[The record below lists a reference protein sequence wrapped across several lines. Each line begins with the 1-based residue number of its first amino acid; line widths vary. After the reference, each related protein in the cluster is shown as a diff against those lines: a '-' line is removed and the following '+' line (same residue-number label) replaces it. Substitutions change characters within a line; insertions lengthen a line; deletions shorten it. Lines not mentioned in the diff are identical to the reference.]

1 MTTVD
6 ITLRVNGA
14 TCTGSPEARKTL
26 ADFLRDDLNLTG
38 THVGCEHG
46 VCGACTVIVDGRAVR
61 SCLML
66 AVQAAGSEV
75 TTIEGLA
82 PDGGLGTLQQAMWD
96 SHSFQCGFCTPGFV
110 MQAAA
115 FLSDHPDAGEQQIRE
130 ALSGNICRCTGYQS
144 IIDGVL
150 LAAERTREAL
160 SEGATMTAI
169 AAERYTG
176 ASIKRSEDPRI
187 LTGAGRY
194 VDDIK
199 LPGMLHAAF
208 VRSPL
213 AHGRVLSVDVS
224 AARTLPGVVAALTG
238 ADLETMTV
246 PGPDALMALLSW
258 AGPTPEFTLLATDKV
273 RFMGDPVAIVIAE
286 SRYLAEDGCELVE
299 VEYDDLPPVM
309 NAAFA
314 LDPSSPPLFANL
326 GDNIARPHSRSEF
339 GDVSGTFANADRIID
354 FHIDVHRHQNVP
366 MEGRACIASYDAGLG
381 VMTVYAATQSVHV
394 SRIAVAMRLGM
405 EPDKVRVLAGD
416 IGGSFGLKI
425 GASREELAVAAASRL
440 VGQPVKWIE
449 DRGENLTASGQ
460 AREESFDVRA
470 AVSNDGDLLG
480 LDVKMVIDTGSYPG
494 MGAMLPATIEAM
506 LPGPYKLAAL
516 GFESTAVTTNKA
528 CYVAYRGPWA
538 SETFVRERVLDLI
551 AKDAGLD
558 PVEIRL
564 RNVAPR
570 TDPPALMI
578 TGRPLAGVT
587 TRESLERIGQL
598 VDFPAFRRRQ
608 AEARA
613 QGRFLG
619 IGVATFIEA
628 APGPRSPEGSSG
640 PMGTESMRL
649 RLEEDGIVA
658 LFTGQM
664 PHGQSHQT
672 TLAQIAADE
681 FGVPFEQVRIVV
693 GDTDVVPFGLTGGS
707 RSATM
712 TGGVA
717 LHGARQLKAKVL
729 DFAAHLMEA
738 SAQDLLITDGNV
750 WVRGDPASAI
760 AVTEVARRAASG
772 QFGAGVDAELEVE
785 ATFDGGEGGWS
796 GGTHC
801 AIVDVDVETG
811 IVKVERYVAVED
823 CGALINPAVVE
834 GQIRGGIAQGIGAVL
849 LERSAYGEDGS
860 FQSSTFMDYLMPT
873 ACDVPRIEIEHLE
886 TVPLDADVNFR
897 GVGEGGMI
905 VAPPTV
911 VNAIEDALSPFGV
924 RIYEQHLPPARILEL
939 IAAADSGR

>member
-1 MTTVD
+1 M
-6 ITLRVNGA
+6 
-14 TCTGSPEARKTL
+14 
-26 ADFLRDDLNLTG
+26 
-38 THVGCEHG
+38 
-46 VCGACTVIVDGRAVR
+46 
-61 SCLML
+61 
-66 AVQAAGSEV
+66 
-75 TTIEGLA
+75 
-82 PDGGLGTLQQAMWD
+82 
-96 SHSFQCGFCTPGFV
+96 PG
-110 MQAAA
+110 
-115 FLSDHPDAGEQQIRE
+115 
-130 ALSGNICRCTGYQS
+130 
-144 IIDGVL
+144 
-150 LAAERTREAL
+150 
-160 SEGATMTAI
+160 I

-213 AHGRVLSVDVS
+213 AHARVLSVDVS
-224 AARTLPGVVAALTG
+224 AARALPGVVAAFTG
-238 ADLETMTV
+238 ADLEAITV
-246 PGPDALMALLSW
+246 PGPDALTALMGA
-258 AGPTPEFTLLATDKV
+258 AGPSPEFTLLATDKV
-273 RFMGDPVAIVIAE
+273 RFVGDPVAIVVAD
-286 SRYLAEDGCELVE
+286 SRYLAEDGCDLVE
-299 VEYDDLPPVM
+299 VEYDDLPPV
-309 NAAFA
+309 ASAGFA
-314 LDPSSPPLFANL
+314 LDPGSPPLFANL
-326 GDNIARPHSRSEF
+326 GDNIARPHSRTEF
-339 GDVSGTFANADRIID
+339 GDVCSTFAGAERVFD

-366 MEGRACIASYDAGLG
+366 MEGRGCVASYDADLG

-394 SRIAVAMRLGM
+394 SRLAVAMRLGM
-405 EPDKVRVLAGD
+405 EHDKVRVLAGD

-425 GASREELAVAAASRL
+425 GASREELAAAAAARTL
-440 VGQPVKWIE
+440 GRPVKWVE

-480 LDVKMVIDTGSYPG
+480 LDAKVVVDTGAYPG
-494 MGAMLPATIEAM
+494 MGTMVPSIMQEM

-516 GFESTAVTTNKA
+516 GFESTAAITNKA
-528 CYVAYRGPWA
+528 SYVAYRGPWA
-538 SETFVRERVLDLI
+538 SETFVRERVIDLI
-551 AKDAGLD
+551 AKDLGID
-558 PVEIRL
+558 PVEIRR
-564 RNVAPR
+564 RNFAAR
-570 TDPPALMI
+570 TDPPAVMI
-578 TGRPLAGVT
+578 TGRPLVGVT
-587 TRESLERIGQL
+587 SSESLDRVAGL
-598 VDFPAFRRRQ
+598 VDIPAFRRRQ
-608 AEARA
+608 AEAR
-613 QGRFLG
+613 QDGRYLG

-628 APGPRSPEGSSG
+628 APGPRSPEGPSG
-640 PMGTESMRL
+640 PMGMESMRL

-681 FGVPFEQVRIVV
+681 FGVPFEQVRVVV

-717 LHGARQLKAKVL
+717 LHGARQLKVKVL
-729 DFAAHLMEA
+729 DFASHLMEV
-738 SAQDLLITDGNV
+738 SARDLQISDGDV

-760 AVTEVARRAASG
+760 GVSEVARQAASG
-772 QFGAGVDAELEVE
+772 RFADVDVDLEVQ

-811 IVKVERYVAVED
+811 LVRVERYVAVED
-823 CGALINPAVVE
+823 CGALINPAIVE
-834 GQIRGGIAQGIGAVL
+834 GQIRGGVAQGIGAVL
-849 LERSAYGEDGS
+849 LERSAYDQDGN
-860 FQSSTFMDYLMPT
+860 FQSATFMDYLLPT
-873 ACDVPRIEIEHLE
+873 ACDIPRIEVEHLE

-911 VNAIEDALSPFGV
+911 VNAIEDALAPFGV

-939 IAAADSGR
+939 IAAAKSR

>member
-1 MTTVD
+1 
-6 ITLRVNGA
+6 
-14 TCTGSPEARKTL
+14 
-26 ADFLRDDLNLTG
+26 
-38 THVGCEHG
+38 
-46 VCGACTVIVDGRAVR
+46 
-61 SCLML
+61 
-66 AVQAAGSEV
+66 
-75 TTIEGLA
+75 
-82 PDGGLGTLQQAMWD
+82 
-96 SHSFQCGFCTPGFV
+96 
-110 MQAAA
+110 
-115 FLSDHPDAGEQQIRE
+115 
-130 ALSGNICRCTGYQS
+130 
-144 IIDGVL
+144 
-150 LAAERTREAL
+150 
-160 SEGATMTAI
+160 MTAI

-176 ASIKRSEDPRI
+176 TSIKRSEDPRI

-199 LPGMLHAAF
+199 LPAMVHAAF
-208 VRSPL
+208 VRSPM
-213 AHGRVLSVDVS
+213 AHARVLSVDVS
-224 AARTLPGVVAALTG
+224 EARALPGVVAVLTG
-238 ADLETMTV
+238 AEMEAMTV
-246 PGPDALMALLSW
+246 PGPDALMALVGW
-258 AGPTPEFTLLATDKV
+258 AGPTPQFSLLATDKV
-273 RFMGDPVAIVIAE
+273 RFVGDPVAIVVAE
-286 SRYLAEDGCELVE
+286 SRYLAEDGCDLVE
-299 VEYDDLPPVM
+299 VDYDDLPPVM
-309 NAAFA
+309 DAAFA
-314 LDPSSPPLFANL
+314 LDPGSPPLFDNL
-326 GDNIARPHSRSEF
+326 GDNIARPHARHES
-339 GDVSGTFANADRIID
+339 GDVSATFAGADRVTD

-366 MEGRACIASYDAGLG
+366 MEGRGCVASYDADLG
-381 VMTVYAATQSVHV
+381 FLTIYATTQSVHV
-394 SRIAVAMRLGM
+394 TKIAVGMRLGM
-405 EPDKVRVLAGD
+405 EQDKVRVVAGD

-425 GASREELAVAAASRL
+425 GASREELAVAAASRRL
-440 VGQPVKWIE
+440 GRPVKWVE
-449 DRGENLTASGQ
+449 DRGENLSASGQ

-494 MGAMLPATIEAM
+494 TGAMIPDTIEAM
-506 LPGPYKLAAL
+506 FPGPYKVAAL

-551 AKDAGLD
+551 AKDLGVD
-558 PVEIRL
+558 PLEIRL
-564 RNVAPR
+564 RNAAPR
-570 TDPPALMI
+570 TDPPASMI
-578 TGRPLAGVT
+578 TGRPLVGVT
-587 TRESLERIGQL
+587 TREALERVAQL
-598 VDFPAFRRRQ
+598 VDIPAFRRRQ

-613 QGRFLG
+613 EGRYLG

-628 APGPRSPEGSSG
+628 APGPRTPEAGSG
-640 PMGTESMRL
+640 PMGLESMRL

-712 TGGVA
+712 AGGVA

-738 SAQDLLITDGNV
+738 SAQDLLITDGSV

-760 AVTEVARRAASG
+760 AVSDIAQRASSG
-772 QFGAGVDAELEVE
+772 QFDAGVDANLEVE
-785 ATFDGGEGGWS
+785 ASYDGGEGGWS

-811 IVKVERYVAVED
+811 IVTVERYVAVED

-834 GQIRGGIAQGIGAVL
+834 GQIRGGVAQGIGAVL

-860 FQSSTFMDYLMPT
+860 FQSATFMDYLMPT

-939 IAAADSGR
+939 IAAADLGR

>member
-1 MTTVD
+1 M
-6 ITLRVNGA
+6 A
-14 TCTGSPEARKTL
+14 
-26 ADFLRDDLNLTG
+26 
-38 THVGCEHG
+38 
-46 VCGACTVIVDGRAVR
+46 
-61 SCLML
+61 
-66 AVQAAGSEV
+66 
-75 TTIEGLA
+75 
-82 PDGGLGTLQQAMWD
+82 
-96 SHSFQCGFCTPGFV
+96 
-110 MQAAA
+110 
-115 FLSDHPDAGEQQIRE
+115 
-130 ALSGNICRCTGYQS
+130 
-144 IIDGVL
+144 
-150 LAAERTREAL
+150 
-160 SEGATMTAI
+160 AI

-187 LTGAGRY
+187 LTGGGRY
-194 VDDIK
+194 VDDVK

-213 AHGRVLSVDVS
+213 AHARVLSVDVS
-224 AARTLPGVVAALTG
+224 AARALPGVVAAFTG
-238 ADLETMTV
+238 AELEEMTV
-246 PGPDALMALLSW
+246 SGPDPLAALMGG

-273 RFMGDPVAIVIAE
+273 RFVGDPVAIVVAE
-286 SRYLAEDGCELVE
+286 SRYVAEDGCELVE
-299 VEYDDLPPVM
+299 VEYDELPPVA
-309 NAAFA
+309 NASAA
-314 LDPSSPPLFANL
+314 LDPASPPLFANL

-339 GDVSGTFANADRIID
+339 GDVAATFADADRVSE

-366 MEGRACIASYDAGLG
+366 MEGRGCVASYDADQG

-405 EPDKVRVLAGD
+405 PHENVRVLAGD
-416 IGGSFGLKI
+416 VGGSFGLKI
-425 GASREELAVAAASRL
+425 GASREEQAVAAASRA
-440 VGQPVKWIE
+440 VGRPVKWVE

-494 MGAMLPATIEAM
+494 MGTMVPAIMEAM

-516 GFESTAVTTNKA
+516 GFDSTAVTTNKA
-528 CYVAYRGPWA
+528 PYVAYRGPWA

-551 AKDAGLD
+551 ATDLGLD
-558 PVEIRL
+558 PLEIRL
-564 RNVAPR
+564 RNAAPR
-570 TDPPALMI
+570 TDPPVMMI

-587 TRESLERIGQL
+587 TRESLERVARL
-598 VDFPAFRRRQ
+598 VDFPGFRRRQ

-613 QGRFLG
+613 QGRYLG

-628 APGPRSPEGSSG
+628 APGPRSPEGPSG
-640 PMGTESMRL
+640 PMGLESMRL

-681 FGVPFEQVRIVV
+681 FGVPFEQVRVVV
-693 GDTDVVPFGLTGGS
+693 GDTEVVPFGLTGGS

-729 DFAAHLMEA
+729 EFASHLMEA
-738 SAQDLLITDGNV
+738 SSRDLEIVDGMV
-750 WVRGDPASAI
+750 AVRGDPASAI
-760 AVTEVARRAASG
+760 AVSEIARQAASG
-772 QFGAGVDAELEVE
+772 EFGADVDTNLQVE

-796 GGTHC
+796 GGSHC
-801 AIVDVDVETG
+801 AIVEVDVETG
-811 IVKVERYVAVED
+811 KVTVERYVVAED

-834 GQIRGGIAQGIGAVL
+834 GQIRGGVAQGIGAVL
-849 LERSAYGEDGS
+849 LERSAYDEDGNY
-860 FQSSTFMDYLMPT
+860 QSATFMDYLLPT

-886 TVPLDADVNFR
+886 TVSLDADVNFR

-905 VAPPTV
+905 VAPPTI
-911 VNAIEDALSPFGV
+911 VNAIEDALAPFGV
-924 RIYEQHLPPARILEL
+924 RIYEQHLPPSRILEL
-939 IAAADSGR
+939 IDVADLG

>member
-1 MTTVD
+1 MA
-6 ITLRVNGA
+6 G
-14 TCTGSPEARKTL
+14 
-26 ADFLRDDLNLTG
+26 
-38 THVGCEHG
+38 
-46 VCGACTVIVDGRAVR
+46 IV
-61 SCLML
+61 
-66 AVQAAGSEV
+66 
-75 TTIEGLA
+75 
-82 PDGGLGTLQQAMWD
+82 
-96 SHSFQCGFCTPGFV
+96 
-110 MQAAA
+110 
-115 FLSDHPDAGEQQIRE
+115 
-130 ALSGNICRCTGYQS
+130 
-144 IIDGVL
+144 
-150 LAAERTREAL
+150 
-160 SEGATMTAI
+160 
-169 AAERYTG
+169 AERYTG

-213 AHGRVLSVDVS
+213 AHARVLAVDVA
-224 AARTLPGVVAALTG
+224 AARALPGVVAVLSG
-238 ADLETMTV
+238 AEIEAMTV
-246 PGPDALMALLSW
+246 PGPDAFSTLLGA

-273 RFMGDPVAIVIAE
+273 RFVGDPVAVVIAE

-299 VEYDDLPPVM
+299 VEYDDLPPVA

-326 GDNIARPHSRSEF
+326 GDNIASPHSRNEF
-339 GDVSGTFANADRIID
+339 GDVPGTFANADRIFD

-366 MEGRACIASYDAGLG
+366 MEGRGCVASYDPDAGAIT
-381 VMTVYAATQSVHV
+381 MYAATQSVHF
-394 SRIAVAMRLGM
+394 SKIAVAMRLGM
-405 EPDKVRVLAGD
+405 EQDKVRVIAGD

-425 GASREELAVAAASRL
+425 GASREELAVAAASRDL
-440 VGQPVKWIE
+440 GQPVKWVE

-470 AVSNDGDLLG
+470 AVSHNGDLLG
-480 LDVKMVIDTGSYPG
+480 LDVKMVVDTGAYPG
-494 MGAMLPATIEAM
+494 MGGMVAGIIEAM
-506 LPGPYKLAAL
+506 LPGPYKMAAL

-528 CYVAYRGPWA
+528 SYVAYRGPWA

-551 AKDAGLD
+551 AKDLGLD
-558 PVEIRL
+558 PLEIRL

-570 TDPPALMI
+570 TDPPVMML

-587 TRESLERIGQL
+587 TRESLERVAELADI
-598 VDFPAFRRRQ
+598 PAFRRRQ
-608 AEARA
+608 AAART
-613 QGRFLG
+613 QGRYLG

-628 APGPRSPEGSSG
+628 APGPRSPEGASG
-640 PMGTESMRL
+640 PMGNESMRL
-649 RLEEDGIVA
+649 RLDEDGIVV

-681 FGVPFEQVRIVV
+681 FGVRFEQVRVVV
-693 GDTDVVPFGLTGGS
+693 GDTDVVPFGFTGGS

-729 DFAAHLMEA
+729 DFASHLMEA
-738 SAQDLLITDGNV
+738 SAQDLQITDGNV

-760 AVTEVARRAASG
+760 AVSEIARQAASG
-772 QFGAGVDAELEVE
+772 QLSGADLDANLEVE
-785 ATFDGGEGGWS
+785 AVFDGGEGGWS
-796 GGTHC
+796 GGSHC
-801 AIVDVDVETG
+801 AIVEVDVETG
-811 IVKVERYVAVED
+811 LVTVERYVAVED

-834 GQIRGGIAQGIGAVL
+834 GQIRGGVAQGIGAVL
-849 LERSAYGEDGS
+849 LERSAYDEDGNFRS
-860 FQSSTFMDYLMPT
+860 ATFMDYLLPT
-873 ACDVPRIEIEHLE
+873 ACDIPRIEIAHLE

-905 VAPPTV
+905 VAPPTI

-924 RIYEQHLPPARILEL
+924 RICEQHLPPARILEL
-939 IAAADSGR
+939 IAEAESDQEAAES

>member
-1 MTTVD
+1 
-6 ITLRVNGA
+6 
-14 TCTGSPEARKTL
+14 
-26 ADFLRDDLNLTG
+26 
-38 THVGCEHG
+38 
-46 VCGACTVIVDGRAVR
+46 
-61 SCLML
+61 
-66 AVQAAGSEV
+66 
-75 TTIEGLA
+75 
-82 PDGGLGTLQQAMWD
+82 
-96 SHSFQCGFCTPGFV
+96 
-110 MQAAA
+110 
-115 FLSDHPDAGEQQIRE
+115 
-130 ALSGNICRCTGYQS
+130 
-144 IIDGVL
+144 
-150 LAAERTREAL
+150 
-160 SEGATMTAI
+160 MTAI

-213 AHGRVLSVDVS
+213 AHARVLSVDAA
-224 AARTLPGVVAALTG
+224 AARALPGVVAVYTG
-238 ADLETMTV
+238 SDLEEMTV
-246 PGPDALMALLSW
+246 PGPDPLMAMMGG

-273 RFMGDPVAIVIAE
+273 RFAGDPVAVVIAE

-299 VEYDDLPPVM
+299 VEYDDLPPVT
-309 NAAFA
+309 NASFA
-314 LDPSSPPLFANL
+314 LDPASPPLFANL

-339 GDVSGTFANADRIID
+339 GDVAATFAGADRV
-354 FHIDVHRHQNVP
+354 FGFRIDVHRHQNVP
-366 MEGRACIASYDAGLG
+366 MEGRACVASYDPGQG
-381 VMTVYAATQSVHV
+381 TMTVYAATQSVHV
-394 SRIAVAMRLGM
+394 TKFGVAMRLGM
-405 EPDKVRVLAGD
+405 EQDKVRVLAGD

-425 GASREELAVAAASRL
+425 GASREELAVAAAARAL
-440 VGQPVKWIE
+440 GRPVKWAE

-470 AVSNDGDLLG
+470 AVSDAGDLLG
-480 LDVKMVIDTGSYPG
+480 LDVSMVIDTGAYPG
-494 MGAMLPATIEAM
+494 MGTMVPGIVEAM

-516 GFESTAVTTNKA
+516 GFESAAAITNKA
-528 CYVAYRGPWA
+528 SYVAYRGPWA
-538 SETFVRERVLDLI
+538 SETFVRERILDLI
-551 AKDAGLD
+551 AADLGLD
-558 PVEIRL
+558 PLEIRL

-570 TDPPALMI
+570 TDPPAVMI

-587 TRESLERIGQL
+587 TRESLERIAQR

-613 QGRFLG
+613 HGRYLG

-628 APGPRSPEGSSG
+628 APGPREPGGPSG
-640 PMGTESMRL
+640 PMGLESMRL
-649 RLEEDGIVA
+649 RLTEDGIVA

-681 FGVPFEQVRIVV
+681 FGVPFEQVRVVV
-693 GDTDVVPFGLTGGS
+693 GDSDVVPFGLTGGS

-717 LHGARQLKAKVL
+717 LHGARQLKAKVI
-729 DFAAHLMEA
+729 DAASHLMEA
-738 SAQDLLITDGNV
+738 SAQDLEIADGRV
-750 WVRGDPASAI
+750 LVRGDPASAI
-760 AVTEVARRAASG
+760 DVGEVARRAASG
-772 QFGAGVDAELEVE
+772 EPGEGSGALLEVE
-785 ATFDGGEGGWS
+785 ASFDGGEGGWS
-796 GGTHC
+796 GGSHC
-801 AIVDVDVETG
+801 AIVEVDAETG
-811 IVKVERYVAVED
+811 LVTVERYVVAED

-834 GQIRGGIAQGIGAVL
+834 GQIRGGVAQGIGAVL
-849 LERSAYGEDGS
+849 LERSAYDEDGNC
-860 FQSSTFMDYLMPT
+860 QSATFMDYLVPT
-873 ACDVPRIEIEHLE
+873 ACDVPRIEIEHLQ

-924 RIYEQHLPPARILEL
+924 RIHEQHLPPARILEL
-939 IAAADSGR
+939 IAAAGPGR

>member
-1 MTTVD
+1 M
-6 ITLRVNGA
+6 A
-14 TCTGSPEARKTL
+14 E
-26 ADFLRDDLNLTG
+26 
-38 THVGCEHG
+38 
-46 VCGACTVIVDGRAVR
+46 IV
-61 SCLML
+61 
-66 AVQAAGSEV
+66 
-75 TTIEGLA
+75 
-82 PDGGLGTLQQAMWD
+82 
-96 SHSFQCGFCTPGFV
+96 
-110 MQAAA
+110 
-115 FLSDHPDAGEQQIRE
+115 
-130 ALSGNICRCTGYQS
+130 
-144 IIDGVL
+144 
-150 LAAERTREAL
+150 
-160 SEGATMTAI
+160 
-169 AAERYTG
+169 AERYTG

-213 AHGRVLSVDVS
+213 AHGNVLSVDVS
-224 AARTLPGVVAALTG
+224 AARALPGVVAVLTG
-238 ADLETMTV
+238 ADLEAMTV
-246 PGPDALMALLSW
+246 PGPDPLMALFGA

-273 RFMGDPVAIVIAE
+273 RLMGDPVAVVIAE

-299 VEYDDLPPVM
+299 VDYDDLPPVVT
-309 NAAFA
+309 AAFA

-326 GDNIARPHSRSEF
+326 GDNIARPHSRNEF
-339 GDVSGTFANADRIID
+339 GDVGSTFANADRVID

-366 MEGRACIASYDAGLG
+366 MEGRGCVASWDADLAA
-381 VMTVYAATQSVHV
+381 MTVYAATQSVHIT
-394 SRIAVAMRLGM
+394 RTGVATRLGI

-425 GASREELAVAAASRL
+425 GASREELAVAAASRHL
-440 VGQPVKWIE
+440 GRPVKWVE
-449 DRGENLTASGQ
+449 DRGENLMVSGQ

-470 AVSNDGDLLG
+470 AVSHDGDLAG
-480 LDVKMVIDTGSYPG
+480 LDVAVVVDTGAYPG
-494 MGAMLPATIEAM
+494 MGMGAMVPDIMQAM

-516 GFESTAVTTNKA
+516 GFESTAVITNKA
-528 CYVAYRGPWA
+528 TYVAYRGPWA

-551 AKDAGLD
+551 AKDLGLD

-564 RNVAPR
+564 RNIAAR
-570 TDPPALMI
+570 TDPPASMI
-578 TGRPLAGVT
+578 TGRPLVGVT
-587 TRESLERIGQL
+587 TVEALERVAQL

-608 AEARA
+608 AQARA
-613 QGRFLG
+613 QGRYLG
-619 IGVATFIEA
+619 VGVATFIEA
-628 APGPRSPEGSSG
+628 APGPRPEGPDGALGS
-640 PMGTESMRL
+640 ESMRL
-649 RLEEDGIVA
+649 RLTEDGIVV

-681 FGVPFEQVRIVV
+681 FGVPFEQVRVVV
-693 GDTDVVPFGLTGGS
+693 GDSDVVPFGLTGGS

-717 LHGARQLKAKVL
+717 LHGARDLKAKVL
-729 DFAAHLMEA
+729 DFAAYLMEA
-738 SAQDLLITDGNV
+738 RAQDLLISDGNV

-760 AVTEVARRAASG
+760 AVSEVGRRAASG
-772 QFGAGVDAELEVE
+772 QFGADVDAALEVE

-801 AIVDVDVETG
+801 AIVEVDAETG
-811 IVKVERYVAVED
+811 LVKVERYVAVED

-849 LERSAYGEDGS
+849 LEKSAYGEDGS
-860 FQSSTFMDYLMPT
+860 FQSATFMDYLMPT
-873 ACDVPRIEIEHLE
+873 TCDIPRIEIEHLE

-939 IAAADSGR
+939 IAAADSGQ

>member
-1 MTTVD
+1 
-6 ITLRVNGA
+6 
-14 TCTGSPEARKTL
+14 
-26 ADFLRDDLNLTG
+26 
-38 THVGCEHG
+38 
-46 VCGACTVIVDGRAVR
+46 
-61 SCLML
+61 
-66 AVQAAGSEV
+66 
-75 TTIEGLA
+75 
-82 PDGGLGTLQQAMWD
+82 
-96 SHSFQCGFCTPGFV
+96 
-110 MQAAA
+110 
-115 FLSDHPDAGEQQIRE
+115 
-130 ALSGNICRCTGYQS
+130 
-144 IIDGVL
+144 
-150 LAAERTREAL
+150 
-160 SEGATMTAI
+160 MTAI

-213 AHGRVLSVDVS
+213 AHARVISVDAE
-224 AARTLPGVVAALTG
+224 AARALPGVVAVLTG

-246 PGPDALMALLSW
+246 PGPDTLMALMGW

-273 RFMGDPVAIVIAE
+273 RLVGDPVAVVIAE
-286 SRYLAEDGCELVE
+286 SRYVAEDGCELVE
-299 VEYDDLPPVM
+299 VEYDDLPPVVT
-309 NAAFA
+309 AAFA
-314 LDPSSPPLFANL
+314 LDPTSPPLFANL
-326 GDNIARPHSRSEF
+326 GDNIARPHSRTEF
-339 GDVSGTFANADRIID
+339 GDVAGTFADADRVYD

-366 MEGRACIASYDAGLG
+366 MEGRGCVASYDADLG
-381 VMTVYAATQSVHV
+381 VMTVIAATQSVHV
-394 SRIAVAMRLGM
+394 SRLAVATRLGIA
-405 EPDKVRVLAGD
+405 PDKVRVLAGD

-425 GASREELAVAAASRL
+425 GASREELAAAAASRL
-440 VGQPVKWIE
+440 VGRPVKWVE
-449 DRGENLTASGQ
+449 DRGENLTVSGQ

-470 AVSNDGDLLG
+470 AVSHDGDLLG
-480 LDVKMVIDTGSYPG
+480 LDVKMIIDTGSYPG
-494 MGAMLPATIEAM
+494 LGVTVPDIMQGM
-506 LPGPYKLAAL
+506 LPGPYKLAAM
-516 GFESTAVTTNKA
+516 GFESTAAITNKA
-528 CYVAYRGPWA
+528 PYVAYRGPWA

-551 AKDAGLD
+551 AKELGLD

-578 TGRPLAGVT
+578 TGRPLVGVT
-587 TRESLERIGQL
+587 SKESLERVAEL
-598 VDFPAFRRRQ
+598 VDLPAFRRRQ
-608 AEARA
+608 AQARA
-613 QGRFLG
+613 QGRYLG

-628 APGPRSPEGSSG
+628 APGPRSPDGPSG
-640 PMGTESMRL
+640 PMGMESMRL

-681 FGVPFEQVRIVV
+681 FGVPFEQVRVVV

-712 TGGVA
+712 TGGVT

-729 DFAAHLMEA
+729 DFAALLMEA

-760 AVTEVARRAASG
+760 AVSEVAARAASG
-772 QFGAGVDAELEVE
+772 QFGAGSGVDLEVQ
-785 ATFDGGEGGWS
+785 ATYDGGEGGWS

-801 AIVDVDVETG
+801 AIVEVDAETG
-811 IVKVERYVAVED
+811 IVKVERYLAVED

-834 GQIRGGIAQGIGAVL
+834 GQIRGGVAQGIGAVL
-849 LERSAYGEDGS
+849 LERSAYGEDGN
-860 FQSSTFMDYLMPT
+860 FQSATFMDYLMPT
-873 ACDVPRIEIEHLE
+873 TCDVPRIEIEHLE

-911 VNAIEDALSPFGV
+911 VSAIEDALSPFGV

-939 IAAADSGR
+939 IATFSGGGVRAGDGEGV

>member
-1 MTTVD
+1 M
-6 ITLRVNGA
+6 
-14 TCTGSPEARKTL
+14 
-26 ADFLRDDLNLTG
+26 
-38 THVGCEHG
+38 
-46 VCGACTVIVDGRAVR
+46 
-61 SCLML
+61 
-66 AVQAAGSEV
+66 
-75 TTIEGLA
+75 
-82 PDGGLGTLQQAMWD
+82 
-96 SHSFQCGFCTPGFV
+96 
-110 MQAAA
+110 
-115 FLSDHPDAGEQQIRE
+115 
-130 ALSGNICRCTGYQS
+130 
-144 IIDGVL
+144 
-150 LAAERTREAL
+150 AEIL
-160 SEGATMTAI
+160 
-169 AAERYTG
+169 AERYTG
-176 ASIKRSEDPRI
+176 ASIRRSEDPRI

-224 AARTLPGVVAALTG
+224 AARELPGVVAVITG
-238 ADLETMTV
+238 AELEAMTV
-246 PGPDALMALLSW
+246 PGPDALMALMSW
-258 AGPTPEFTLLATDKV
+258 AGPTPQFSLLATDKV
-273 RFMGDPVAIVIAE
+273 RFAGDPVAVVVAE

-299 VEYDDLPPVM
+299 VEYDELPPVT
-309 NAAFA
+309 NASFA
-314 LDPSSPPLFANL
+314 LDPSSPPLFENL

-339 GDVSGTFANADRIID
+339 GDVAATFAGADQVTD
-354 FHIDVHRHQNVP
+354 VHIDVHRHQNVP
-366 MEGRACIASYDAGLG
+366 MEGRGCVASYDADRDL
-381 VMTVYAATQSVHV
+381 MTVYAATQSVHV
-394 SRIAVAMRLGM
+394 TKIAIAMRLGM
-405 EPDKVRVLAGD
+405 EPEKVRVLAGD

-425 GASREELAVAAASRL
+425 GASREELAVAAASRA
-440 VGQPVKWIE
+440 VGRPVKWVE

-470 AVSNDGDLLG
+470 AFSDDGDLLG

-494 MGAMLPATIEAM
+494 MGAMVPGTVEAM
-506 LPGPYKLAAL
+506 FPGPYKLAAF

-551 AKDAGLD
+551 AKDLGLD
-558 PVEIRL
+558 PIEVRL
-564 RNVAPR
+564 RNAAPR
-570 TDPPALMI
+570 TDPPAAMI
-578 TGRPLAGVT
+578 TGRPLVGVT
-587 TRESLERIGQL
+587 TRESLERLAQI
-598 VDFPAFRRRQ
+598 VDVPAFRRRQ
-608 AEARA
+608 AEARVR
-613 QGRFLG
+613 GRYLG

-628 APGPRSPEGSSG
+628 APGPRSPGGPSG
-640 PMGTESMRL
+640 PLGTESMRL

-681 FGVPFEQVRIVV
+681 FGVPFAQVRVVV
-693 GDTDVVPFGLTGGS
+693 GDSDVVPFGLTGGS

-729 DFAAHLMEA
+729 DVASHLMEA
-738 SAQDLLITDGNV
+738 SAQDLLISDGQV
-750 WVRGDPASAI
+750 FVRGDPASAMP
-760 AVTEVARRAASG
+760 VGEVARQAATG
-772 QFGAGVDAELEVE
+772 QAGAGVDTNLEVN
-785 ATFDGGEGGWS
+785 ASYDGGEGGWS

-801 AIVDVDVETG
+801 AIVDVDAETG
-811 IVKVERYVAVED
+811 LVRVERYVAVED

-849 LERSAYGEDGS
+849 LERSAYDQDGNC
-860 FQSSTFMDYLMPT
+860 QSATFMDYLVPT

-886 TVPLDADVNFR
+886 TVPTDADVNFR

-905 VAPPTV
+905 VAPPTL

-924 RIYEQHLPPARILEL
+924 RIHEQHLPPSRILEL
-939 IAAADSGR
+939 IEAADPGQ

>member
-1 MTTVD
+1 
-6 ITLRVNGA
+6 
-14 TCTGSPEARKTL
+14 
-26 ADFLRDDLNLTG
+26 
-38 THVGCEHG
+38 
-46 VCGACTVIVDGRAVR
+46 
-61 SCLML
+61 
-66 AVQAAGSEV
+66 
-75 TTIEGLA
+75 
-82 PDGGLGTLQQAMWD
+82 
-96 SHSFQCGFCTPGFV
+96 
-110 MQAAA
+110 
-115 FLSDHPDAGEQQIRE
+115 
-130 ALSGNICRCTGYQS
+130 
-144 IIDGVL
+144 
-150 LAAERTREAL
+150 
-160 SEGATMTAI
+160 MTAI

-208 VRSPL
+208 VRSPM
-213 AHGRVLSVDVS
+213 AHARVLSVDVS
-224 AARTLPGVVAALTG
+224 AARALPGVVAVLTG
-238 ADLETMTV
+238 AELEAITV
-246 PGPDALMALLSW
+246 PGPDALMALVGW

-273 RFMGDPVAIVIAE
+273 RLVGDPVAVVIAE
-286 SRYLAEDGCELVE
+286 SRYIAEDGCELVE
-299 VEYDDLPPVM
+299 VEYEDLPPVVD
-309 NAAFA
+309 AAFA
-314 LDPSSPPLFANL
+314 LDPGSPPLFANL
-326 GDNIARPHSRSEF
+326 GDNIARVHSRHEF
-339 GDVSGTFANADRIID
+339 GDVSATFARADRVTD
-354 FHIDVHRHQNVP
+354 LHIDVHRHQNVP
-366 MEGRACIASYDAGLG
+366 MEGRGCVASYDPDSG
-381 VMTVYAATQSVHV
+381 VMTMHASTQSVHLTK
-394 SRIAVAMRLGM
+394 IAVAMRLGM
-405 EPDKVRVLAGD
+405 EQDKVRVLAGD

-425 GASREELAVAAASRL
+425 GASREELAVAAASRQI
-440 VGQPVKWIE
+440 GRPVKWVE

-470 AVSNDGDLLG
+470 AVSSDGDLLG
-480 LDVKMVIDTGSYPG
+480 LDVKMVVDTGSYPG
-494 MGAMLPATIEAM
+494 TGAMVPDLMEAM
-506 LPGPYKLAAL
+506 LPGPYKLAAM
-516 GFESTAVTTNKA
+516 GFESIGAITNKA
-528 CYVAYRGPWA
+528 TYVAYRGPWA

-551 AKDAGLD
+551 AKDLGLD
-558 PVEIRL
+558 PVEIRQ
-564 RNVAPR
+564 RNVALR
-570 TDPPALMI
+570 TDPPAVMI
-578 TGRPLAGVT
+578 TGRPLVGVT
-587 TRESLERIGQL
+587 AKESLERVAQL

-608 AEARA
+608 AQARA
-613 QGRFLG
+613 QGRYLG

-628 APGPRSPEGSSG
+628 APGPRSPEGPSG
-640 PMGTESMRL
+640 PLDLESMRL
-649 RLEEDGIVA
+649 QLTEDGIVV

-681 FGVPFEQVRIVV
+681 FGVPFEQVRVVV
-693 GDTDVVPFGLTGGS
+693 GDSAVVPFGLTGGS

-729 DFAAHLMEA
+729 DFAADLMEV
-738 SAQDLLITDGNV
+738 SAQDLLITHGNV

-760 AVTEVARRAASG
+760 SVTEVARRAAAVTDPSG
-772 QFGAGVDAELEVE
+772 DGAAAELMVE
-785 ATFDGGEGGWS
+785 ATYDGGEGGWS

-801 AIVDVDVETG
+801 AIVDVDAETG

-834 GQIRGGIAQGIGAVL
+834 GQIRGGVAQGIGAVL
-849 LERSAYGEDGS
+849 LERSAYGEDGT
-860 FQSSTFMDYLMPT
+860 FQSATFMDYLMPT

-939 IAAADSGR
+939 IAEGDSGR

>member
-1 MTTVD
+1 M
-6 ITLRVNGA
+6 A
-14 TCTGSPEARKTL
+14 
-26 ADFLRDDLNLTG
+26 
-38 THVGCEHG
+38 
-46 VCGACTVIVDGRAVR
+46 
-61 SCLML
+61 
-66 AVQAAGSEV
+66 
-75 TTIEGLA
+75 
-82 PDGGLGTLQQAMWD
+82 
-96 SHSFQCGFCTPGFV
+96 
-110 MQAAA
+110 
-115 FLSDHPDAGEQQIRE
+115 
-130 ALSGNICRCTGYQS
+130 
-144 IIDGVL
+144 
-150 LAAERTREAL
+150 
-160 SEGATMTAI
+160 AI

-187 LTGAGRY
+187 LTGTGRY

-208 VRSPL
+208 VRSPMPH
-213 AHGRVLSVDVS
+213 ARVLSVDVS
-224 AARTLPGVVAALTG
+224 AARALPGVVAVLTG
-238 ADLETMTV
+238 ADLEAMTV
-246 PGPDALMALLSW
+246 PGPDALLALMGW

-273 RFMGDPVAIVIAE
+273 RLVGDPVAVVVAE
-286 SRYLAEDGCELVE
+286 NRYVAEDGCELVE
-299 VEYDDLPPVM
+299 VEYDDLPPVVT
-309 NAAFA
+309 AAFA

-339 GDVSGTFANADRIID
+339 GDVAGTFADADRSYD

-366 MEGRACIASYDAGLG
+366 MEGRACVASYDADLG
-381 VMTVYAATQSVHV
+381 VMTMYAATQSVHV
-394 SRIAVAMRLGM
+394 SRIAVATRLGM
-405 EPDKVRVLAGD
+405 PPDKVRVLAGD

-425 GASREELAVAAASRL
+425 GASREELAVAAAARL
-440 VGQPVKWIE
+440 VGRPVKWVE

-480 LDVKMVIDTGSYPG
+480 LDVAMVVDTGSYPG
-494 MGAMLPATIEAM
+494 LGVTVPDIMQGMM
-506 LPGPYKLAAL
+506 PGPYKLAAL
-516 GFESTAVTTNKA
+516 GFESTAAITNKA
-528 CYVAYRGPWA
+528 PYVAYRGPWA

-551 AKDAGLD
+551 AKDLGLD

-570 TDPPALMI
+570 TDPPAVMI
-578 TGRPLAGVT
+578 TGRPLVGVT
-587 TRESLERIGQL
+587 SKESLERIAEL

-608 AEARA
+608 AQARE
-613 QGRFLG
+613 QGRHLG

-628 APGPRSPEGSSG
+628 APGPRSPEGASG
-640 PMGTESMRL
+640 PMGMESMRL
-649 RLEEDGIVA
+649 RLEEDGIVV

-681 FGVPFEQVRIVV
+681 FGVPFEQVRVVV
-693 GDTDVVPFGLTGGS
+693 GDTNVVPFGLTGGS

-750 WVRGDPASAI
+750 WVRGDPATAI
-760 AVTEVARRAASG
+760 AVSEVARRAASG
-772 QFGAGVDAELEVE
+772 QFGDDVDANLEV
-785 ATFDGGEGGWS
+785 AASFDGGEGGWS

-834 GQIRGGIAQGIGAVL
+834 GQIRGGVAQGIGAVL
-849 LERSAYGEDGS
+849 LERSAYAEDGN
-860 FQSSTFMDYLMPT
+860 FQSATFMDYLMPT
-873 ACDVPRIEIEHLE
+873 ACDIPRIEIEHLE
-886 TVPLDADVNFR
+886 TVPLDAHVNFR

-939 IAAADSGR
+939 IAVVPDRH

>member
-1 MTTVD
+1 
-6 ITLRVNGA
+6 
-14 TCTGSPEARKTL
+14 
-26 ADFLRDDLNLTG
+26 
-38 THVGCEHG
+38 
-46 VCGACTVIVDGRAVR
+46 
-61 SCLML
+61 
-66 AVQAAGSEV
+66 
-75 TTIEGLA
+75 
-82 PDGGLGTLQQAMWD
+82 
-96 SHSFQCGFCTPGFV
+96 
-110 MQAAA
+110 
-115 FLSDHPDAGEQQIRE
+115 
-130 ALSGNICRCTGYQS
+130 
-144 IIDGVL
+144 
-150 LAAERTREAL
+150 
-160 SEGATMTAI
+160 MTAI

-208 VRSPL
+208 VRSPM
-213 AHGRVLSVDVS
+213 AHARVLSVDVS
-224 AARTLPGVVAALTG
+224 AARALPGVVAVLTG
-238 ADLETMTV
+238 AELEAMTV
-246 PGPDALMALLSW
+246 PGPDALMALMGW
-258 AGPTPEFTLLATDKV
+258 AGPTP
-273 RFMGDPVAIVIAE
+273 
-286 SRYLAEDGCELVE
+286 
-299 VEYDDLPPVM
+299 
-309 NAAFA
+309 
-314 LDPSSPPLFANL
+314 SSPCWRPTRCASSA
-326 GDNIARPHSRSEF
+326 IRWRSSSPRAVISPRTAASWWRSSMTTCRRSWMPPSRSTRPARRCSPTWVTTSPALHSRHEF
-339 GDVSGTFANADRIID
+339 GDVSATFADADRVID

-366 MEGRACIASYDAGLG
+366 MEGRGCVASYDADSG
-381 VMTVYAATQSVHV
+381 VMTMHAATQSVHV
-394 SRIAVAMRLGM
+394 TRIAVAMRLGM
-405 EPDKVRVLAGD
+405 EQDKVRVLAGD

-425 GASREELAVAAASRL
+425 GASREELAVAAASRA
-440 VGQPVKWIE
+440 VGQPVKWVE

-470 AVSNDGDLLG
+470 AVSDDGDLLG
-480 LDVKMVIDTGSYPG
+480 LDVKMVVDTGAYPG
-494 MGAMLPATIEAM
+494 MGAMVPDIMEAM

-551 AKDAGLD
+551 AKDLGLD

-564 RNVAPR
+564 RNVALR
-570 TDPPALMI
+570 TDPPAVMI

-587 TRESLERIGQL
+587 SKESLERVAQL

-613 QGRFLG
+613 QGRYLG

-628 APGPRSPEGSSG
+628 APGPRSPEGPSG
-640 PMGTESMRL
+640 PMGIESMRL
-649 RLEEDGIVA
+649 RLDEDGIVV

-681 FGVPFEQVRIVV
+681 FGVPFEQVRVVV
-693 GDTDVVPFGLTGGS
+693 GDSDVVPFGLTGGS

-760 AVTEVARRAASG
+760 AVSEVARRAASG
-772 QFGAGVDAELEVE
+772 QFGADVDAKLEVE

-801 AIVDVDVETG
+801 AIVDVDAETG

-860 FQSSTFMDYLMPT
+860 FQSATFMDYLMPT

-905 VAPPTV
+905 VAPPTL

-939 IAAADSGR
+939 IAAADSGGERK

>member
-1 MTTVD
+1 MA
-6 ITLRVNGA
+6 G
-14 TCTGSPEARKTL
+14 
-26 ADFLRDDLNLTG
+26 
-38 THVGCEHG
+38 
-46 VCGACTVIVDGRAVR
+46 IV
-61 SCLML
+61 
-66 AVQAAGSEV
+66 
-75 TTIEGLA
+75 
-82 PDGGLGTLQQAMWD
+82 
-96 SHSFQCGFCTPGFV
+96 
-110 MQAAA
+110 
-115 FLSDHPDAGEQQIRE
+115 
-130 ALSGNICRCTGYQS
+130 
-144 IIDGVL
+144 
-150 LAAERTREAL
+150 
-160 SEGATMTAI
+160 
-169 AAERYTG
+169 AERYTG

-194 VDDIK
+194 VDDVK

-213 AHGRVLSVDVS
+213 AHARVLSVDVS
-224 AARTLPGVVAALTG
+224 AARALPGVVAAFTG
-238 ADLETMTV
+238 AELEAMTV
-246 PGPDALMALLSW
+246 PQPDALMALLGW
-258 AGPTPEFTLLATDKV
+258 AGPTPEYTLLATDKV
-273 RFMGDPVAIVIAE
+273 RFVGDPVAIVIAE

-299 VEYDDLPPVM
+299 VEYDDLPPVA

-314 LDPSSPPLFANL
+314 LDPGSPPLFANL
-326 GDNIARPHSRSEF
+326 GDNIARPRSRKEF
-339 GDVSGTFANADRIID
+339 GDVSATFANADRVMD

-366 MEGRACIASYDAGLG
+366 MEGRGCVASYNAGPG
-381 VMTVYAATQSVHV
+381 VMTIHAATQSVHV
-394 SRIAVAMRLGM
+394 TKIAVAMRLGM
-405 EPDKVRVLAGD
+405 EQDKVRVLAGD

-425 GASREELAVAAASRL
+425 GASREELAVAAASRDL
-440 VGQPVKWIE
+440 GRPVKWVE

-470 AVSNDGDLLG
+470 AVSMDGDLLG
-480 LDVKMVIDTGSYPG
+480 LDVSAVIDTGAYPG
-494 MGAMLPATIEAM
+494 MGAMVPDIMEAM
-506 LPGPYKLAAL
+506 LPGPYKVAAL

-528 CYVAYRGPWA
+528 SYVAYRGPWA

-551 AKDAGLD
+551 AKDLGLD
-558 PVEIRL
+558 PLEIRL
-564 RNVAPR
+564 RNAAPR
-570 TDPPALMI
+570 TDPPASMI
-578 TGRPLAGVT
+578 TGRPLVGVT
-587 TRESLERIGQL
+587 TRESLERVAQL
-598 VDFPAFRRRQ
+598 ADIPAFRRRQ

-613 QGRFLG
+613 RGRYLG

-628 APGPRSPEGSSG
+628 APGPREPGGPSG
-640 PMGTESMRL
+640 PMGMESMRL
-649 RLEEDGIVA
+649 RLDEDGIVV

-681 FGVPFEQVRIVV
+681 FGVPFEQVRVVV

-717 LHGARQLKAKVL
+717 LHGARQLKVKVL
-729 DFAAHLMEA
+729 DFVSTLMEA

-760 AVTEVARRAASG
+760 PVSEVARRAASG
-772 QFGAGVDAELEVE
+772 EFGAGVDANLEVE
-785 ATFDGGEGGWS
+785 AAFDGGEGGWS
-796 GGTHC
+796 GGSHC
-801 AIVDVDVETG
+801 AIVEVDVETG
-811 IVKVERYVAVED
+811 LVKVERYVVAED

-849 LERSAYGEDGS
+849 LERSAYDDDGNC
-860 FQSSTFMDYLMPT
+860 QSATFMDYLLPT
-873 ACDVPRIEIEHLE
+873 ACDVPRIEIEHLQ

-924 RIYEQHLPPARILEL
+924 RIYEQHLPPSRILEL
-939 IAAADSGR
+939 IAAADSSQ

>member
-1 MTTVD
+1 M
-6 ITLRVNGA
+6 A
-14 TCTGSPEARKTL
+14 
-26 ADFLRDDLNLTG
+26 
-38 THVGCEHG
+38 
-46 VCGACTVIVDGRAVR
+46 
-61 SCLML
+61 
-66 AVQAAGSEV
+66 
-75 TTIEGLA
+75 
-82 PDGGLGTLQQAMWD
+82 
-96 SHSFQCGFCTPGFV
+96 
-110 MQAAA
+110 
-115 FLSDHPDAGEQQIRE
+115 
-130 ALSGNICRCTGYQS
+130 
-144 IIDGVL
+144 
-150 LAAERTREAL
+150 
-160 SEGATMTAI
+160 AI

-208 VRSPL
+208 VRSPI
-213 AHGRVLSVDVS
+213 AHARVLSIDVA
-224 AARTLPGVVAALTG
+224 AARALPGVLAVFTG
-238 ADLETMTV
+238 AELEAMTV
-246 PGPDALMALLSW
+246 PGPDPLTAMLGG

-273 RFMGDPVAIVIAE
+273 RFAGDPVAIVIAR

-299 VEYDDLPPVM
+299 VEYDDLLPVT
-309 NAAFA
+309 NASAA
-314 LDPSSPPLFANL
+314 LDPGRPPLFANL

-339 GDVSGTFANADRIID
+339 GDVAGTFAGADRVFD
-354 FHIDVHRHQNVP
+354 FRIDVHRHQNVP
-366 MEGRACIASYDAGLG
+366 MEGRGCVADYDADRG

-394 SRIAVAMRLGM
+394 TRIGVAMRLGM
-405 EPDKVRVLAGD
+405 EHDKVRVIAGD
-416 IGGSFGLKI
+416 VGGSFGLKI
-425 GASREELAVAAASRL
+425 GASREELAVAAASRA
-440 VGQPVKWIE
+440 VGRPVKWVE

-494 MGAMLPATIEAM
+494 MGTMVPGIIEAM

-516 GFESTAVTTNKA
+516 GFESTAVITNKA
-528 CYVAYRGPWA
+528 SYVAYRGPWA
-538 SETFVRERVLDLI
+538 SETFVRERILDVI
-551 AKDAGLD
+551 AKDLGLD
-558 PVEIRL
+558 PLEIRL
-564 RNVAPR
+564 RNVAAR
-570 TDPPALMI
+570 TEPPAVMI

-587 TRESLERIGQL
+587 TSESLDRVAEIA
-598 VDFPAFRRRQ
+598 DFPAFRRRQ

-613 QGRFLG
+613 QGRYLG

-628 APGPRSPEGSSG
+628 APGPRAPGGDAG
-640 PMGTESMRL
+640 PMGNESMRL
-649 RLEEDGIVA
+649 RLDEDGIVV

-681 FGVPFEQVRIVV
+681 FGVPFDQVRVVV

-717 LHGARQLKAKVL
+717 LHGARKLKAKVL
-729 DFAAHLMEA
+729 DFASNLMEV
-738 SAQDLLITDGNV
+738 SARDLQITDGNV

-760 AVTEVARRAASG
+760 PVGEVARSAASG
-772 QFGAGVDAELEVE
+772 QFGADVDANLEVE
-785 ATFDGGEGGWS
+785 AIFDGGEGGWS

-801 AIVDVDVETG
+801 AIVEVDVETG
-811 IVKVERYVAVED
+811 LVKVERYIVAED

-834 GQIRGGIAQGIGAVL
+834 GQIRGGVAQGIGAVL
-849 LERSAYGEDGS
+849 LERSAYDEDGNY
-860 FQSSTFMDYLMPT
+860 QSATFMDYLMPT
-873 ACDVPRIEIEHLE
+873 TCDIPRIEIEHLE

-905 VAPPTV
+905 VAPPTL

-924 RIYEQHLPPARILEL
+924 RIYEQHLPPSRILEL
-939 IAAADSGR
+939 IAGTDSQ